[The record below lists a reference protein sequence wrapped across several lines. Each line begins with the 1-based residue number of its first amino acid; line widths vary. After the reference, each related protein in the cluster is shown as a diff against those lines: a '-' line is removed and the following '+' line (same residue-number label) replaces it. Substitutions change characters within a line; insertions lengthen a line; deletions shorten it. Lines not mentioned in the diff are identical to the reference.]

1 MWELRTTFSEP
12 NPLRPN
18 DGLETS
24 GLFVETLCEALSWWE
39 CRTRSG
45 CQVKRLHVMLDPTG
59 KVVKIKF
66 D

>member
-18 DGLETS
+18 DGLEQS
-24 GLFVETLCEALSWWE
+24 GLLVETLCEALSWWE
-39 CRTRSG
+39 CRTRIGSH
-45 CQVKRLHVMLDPTG
+45 VRRTHVMLDPNG
-59 KVVKIKF
+59 RVAKIKF